1 MSTIIEP
8 NLLRGFRD
16 FLPATELT
24 RNKIRTTLESVFR
37 GFGFV
42 PIDTPALEYA
52 EILLGK
58 GGGETDK
65 QIYRFQDHGKRDVAL
80 RFDLTVPFARFMAK
94 HYHQLTLPFKRYHM
108 GKVWRGENTQRGRYR
123 EFTQIDFDIVGV
135 DSASSDFEILML
147 MQKAFV
153 SLGVNAFKVHFFH
166 RGVLN
171 AFLNKLGLRENS
183 PESRNILRSI
193 DKIKKIGPAEVTGLL
208 QEFLDNSQAE
218 AVMRFIQGETTRGE
232 TTRGETT
239 RGETTR
245 GETTR
250 GETTR
255 GETTRGETT
264 RGETTNAKTLAAIGT
279 MVDPNCA
286 PYLRISEIARCIA
299 DCGLDDF
306 FVLDPSITR
315 GLDYYTGVV
324 FETFLT
330 GLPKIGSV
338 CSGGRYNNLASL
350 YTKEHLPGVG
360 SSIGLDRLISALEE
374 LNLLEEEA
382 AGPDLI
388 ILMVDEPLLSRY
400 HCLAAS
406 LREAGLSV
414 EVYPTRKKLAL
425 QFNYAAKR
433 AIPLALIMGE
443 TEFGQG
449 KMSLKDLR
457 ARKTYEQLT
466 LDTLIETAR
475 ELLRL

>member
-1 MSTIIEP
+1 MSTIIDP
-8 NLLRGFRD
+8 KLLRGFRD

-24 RNKIRTTLESVFR
+24 RKSIQTTLERVFR

-65 QIYRFQDHGKRDVAL
+65 QIYRFRDHGGRDVAL

-94 HYHQLTLPFKRYHM
+94 HSHQLPLPFKRYHM

-153 SLGVNAFKVHFFH
+153 SLGVTDFKINFFH

-171 AFLNKLGLRENS
+171 AYLKELGLKEDS
-183 PESRNILRSI
+183 PESRKILRTI
-193 DKIKKIGPAEVTGLL
+193 DKIKKIGPDEVTGLL
-208 QEFLDNSQAE
+208 KEFLNDSQA
-218 AVMRFIQGETTRGE
+218 ALLMRFIQGADTQGE
-232 TTRGETT
+232 TR
-239 RGETTR
+239 
-245 GETTR
+245 
-250 GETTR
+250 
-255 GETTRGETT
+255 
-264 RGETTNAKTLAAIGT
+264 NAKTLKTIGT
-279 MVDPNCA
+279 LVA
-286 PYLRISEIARCIA
+286 PDCPAYLRLTEIARCIT
-299 DCGLDDF
+299 DCGLDGF

-350 YTKEHLPGVG
+350 YTRENLPGVG

-374 LNLLEEEA
+374 LNLLQKEP
-382 AGPDLI
+382 AGPDLL
-388 ILMVDEPLLSRY
+388 ILMLDEPLLSRY
-400 HCLAAS
+400 HSLAAS
-406 LREAGLSV
+406 LREAGLAV
-414 EVYPTRKKLAL
+414 EVYPARKKLAL
-425 QFNYAAKR
+425 QFSYATKR

-443 TEFGQG
+443 TELAQET
-449 KMSLKDLR
+449 MTLKDLR
-457 ARKTYEQLT
+457 ARKSYEQLT
-466 LDTLIETAR
+466 LPTLIDTAR
-475 ELLRL
+475 ELLRS

>member
-1 MSTIIEP
+1 MAAVVTSRMMADIIKP

-24 RNKIRTTLESVFR
+24 RNNIQNTLAKVFR

-65 QIYRFQDHGKRDVAL
+65 QIYRFQDHGQRDVAL

-94 HYHQLTLPFKRYHM
+94 HYHRLPLPFKRYHM

-153 SLGVNAFKVHFFH
+153 SLGVNEFKIHFFH

-171 AFLNKLGLRENS
+171 AYLKELGLEEDG
-183 PESRNILRSI
+183 PESRKILRAI
-193 DKIKKIGPAEVTGLL
+193 DKIKKIGPEKVTGLL
-208 QEFLDNSQAE
+208 EEFLDNDKAR
-218 AVMRFIQGETTRGE
+218 AVMHFIEGKDSNAETLT
-232 TTRGETT
+232 
-239 RGETTR
+239 
-245 GETTR
+245 
-250 GETTR
+250 
-255 GETTRGETT
+255 
-264 RGETTNAKTLAAIGT
+264 AIGRAL
-279 MVDPNCA
+279 DPSSA
-286 PYLRISEIARCIA
+286 AYLRLTEIVRCIN

-324 FETFLT
+324 YETFLS
-330 GLPKIGSV
+330 GCMEIGSV
-338 CSGGRYNNLASL
+338 CSGGRYNELASL
-350 YTKEHLPGVG
+350 YTKESLPGVG

-374 LNLLEEEA
+374 LGLLKEEA
-382 AGPDLI
+382 CGPDLI
-388 ILMVDEPLLSRY
+388 ILMLDEPLLGRY
-400 HCLAAS
+400 HRLADT
-406 LREAGLSV
+406 LRAAGLSV
-414 EVYPTRKKLAL
+414 EVYPARKKLAH

-433 AIPLALIMGE
+433 DIPLALIMGE
-443 TEFGQG
+443 TELEAGT
-449 KMSLKDLR
+449 MTLKDLT
-457 ARKTYEQLT
+457 ARKNYEQLT
-466 LDTLIETAR
+466 LATLIDTAK
-475 ELLRL
+475 ELLRS

>member
-1 MSTIIEP
+1 
-8 NLLRGFRD
+8 
-16 FLPATELT
+16 
-24 RNKIRTTLESVFR
+24 
-37 GFGFV
+37 
-42 PIDTPALEYA
+42 
-52 EILLGK
+52 
-58 GGGETDK
+58 
-65 QIYRFQDHGKRDVAL
+65 
-80 RFDLTVPFARFMAK
+80 
-94 HYHQLTLPFKRYHM
+94 
-108 GKVWRGENTQRGRYR
+108 
-123 EFTQIDFDIVGV
+123 
-135 DSASSDFEILML
+135 
-147 MQKAFV
+147 
-153 SLGVNAFKVHFFH
+153 
-166 RGVLN
+166 
-171 AFLNKLGLRENS
+171 
-183 PESRNILRSI
+183 
-193 DKIKKIGPAEVTGLL
+193 
-208 QEFLDNSQAE
+208 
-218 AVMRFIQGETTRGE
+218 
-232 TTRGETT
+232 
-239 RGETTR
+239 
-245 GETTR
+245 
-250 GETTR
+250 
-255 GETTRGETT
+255 
-264 RGETTNAKTLAAIGT
+264 

-299 DCGLDDF
+299 DCGLDEF

-330 GLPKIGSV
+330 DLPKIGSV

-374 LNLLEEEA
+374 LNLLKEEA

-414 EVYPTRKKLAL
+414 EVYPARKKLAH

-443 TEFGQG
+443 TELGQG

-475 ELLRL
+475 ELLRS